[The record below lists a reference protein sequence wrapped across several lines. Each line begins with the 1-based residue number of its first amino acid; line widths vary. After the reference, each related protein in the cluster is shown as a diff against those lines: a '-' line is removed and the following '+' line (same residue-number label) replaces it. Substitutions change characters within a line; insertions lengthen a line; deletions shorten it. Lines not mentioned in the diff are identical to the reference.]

1 MTQPKKYICIL
12 CNLVAAFLFF
22 TSSLMASPE
31 LDVKALSSL
40 PEDEIDIGI
49 SALVLAKEVFPE
61 VNIQSYSAKI
71 DTIVSAI
78 KTLTCGRTDPDYRV
92 RALNT
97 HLYKVFGMN
106 YDLADPYVKKIKNRY
121 INGVLDSKKGSCV
134 SMPLLYLAVAQRL
147 GYPIYA
153 VSAPQHFFLRY
164 VDPGFTNQNIE
175 ATGGGGYSS
184 NEEYIASLQISLDAL
199 AQGTYLRTLTN
210 REYLGLLIEQNGI
223 YWGRHNNNEKAI
235 EYLEIATR
243 LNPRAADSIRS
254 LGVAYRI
261 QSKKAQ
267 GQLAQE
273 YIAKA
278 NNCFAKAEQLGV
290 TNLPLNNYIE
300 TQRKAQKEFRKN
312 YN

>member
-1 MTQPKKYICIL
+1 MVLILWNMRKSFRKSSTVSLHCPK
-12 CNLVAAFLFF
+12 
-22 TSSLMASPE
+22 AS
-31 LDVKALSSL
+31 
-40 PEDEIDIGI
+40 
-49 SALVLAKEVFPE
+49 
-61 VNIQSYSAKI
+61 
-71 DTIVSAI
+71 
-78 KTLTCGRTDPDYRV
+78 
-92 RALNT
+92 
-97 HLYKVFGMN
+97 
-106 YDLADPYVKKIKNRY
+106 
-121 INGVLDSKKGSCV
+121 
-134 SMPLLYLAVAQRL
+134 LYLFSNSNLRIL
-147 GYPIYA
+147 STPSITF
-153 VSAPQHFFLRY
+153 VSLAEIILARKIIKPRPKIIKPHLTAAPL
-164 VDPGFTNQNIE
+164 
-175 ATGGGGYSS
+175 S
-184 NEEYIASLQISLDAL
+184 
-199 AQGTYLRTLTN
+199 
-210 REYLGLLIEQNGI
+210 
-223 YWGRHNNNEKAI
+223 RHNNNEKAI